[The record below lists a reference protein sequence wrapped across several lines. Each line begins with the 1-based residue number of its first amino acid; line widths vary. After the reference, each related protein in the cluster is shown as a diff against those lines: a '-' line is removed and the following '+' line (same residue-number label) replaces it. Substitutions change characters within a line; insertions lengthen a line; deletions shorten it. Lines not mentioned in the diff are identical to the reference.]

1 MNKKNFLNS
10 NIVYLF
16 ISFLFALLLF
26 VNANATNIKNNVNQ
40 LSNLTTYD
48 LTLHDIPVQVTYDD
62 SKYFISGFDS
72 NVSVYLTSYNRIRLD
87 AERSDSTRS
96 FSVVADLSKIQD
108 GTVNVPLRLQG
119 LASGVNGQID
129 PSQISVTV
137 QKKASEEFEVTPV
150 VNQSQLAD
158 NYTLDNITLSDK
170 KVTVVSGSDM
180 IKNIASI
187 KATLPSDVVLN
198 QDYNG
203 EVTLKA
209 YAEDGTEIP
218 AEISPSKVT
227 MEVNVTPP
235 SKEVPLVAV
244 QAGDLDDKVEQV
256 SLQLSQS
263 TAKIYGEQADLDKI
277 SQIKVA
283 VDLTNITTKRT
294 ISQSLVADNVT
305 VEPEKVKVTIIPVLK
320 SDTDSSSN

>member
-1 MNKKNFLNS
+1 MNKKFLNS

-170 KVTVVSGSDM
+170 R
-180 IKNIASI
+180 
-187 KATLPSDVVLN
+187 L
-198 QDYNG
+198 
-203 EVTLKA
+203 
-209 YAEDGTEIP
+209 
-218 AEISPSKVT
+218 
-227 MEVNVTPP
+227 
-235 SKEVPLVAV
+235 
-244 QAGDLDDKVEQV
+244 
-256 SLQLSQS
+256 
-263 TAKIYGEQADLDKI
+263 
-277 SQIKVA
+277 
-283 VDLTNITTKRT
+283 R
-294 ISQSLVADNVT
+294 
-305 VEPEKVKVTIIPVLK
+305 
-320 SDTDSSSN
+320 

>member
-1 MNKKNFLNS
+1 MNRKKILNS

-48 LTLHDIPVQVTYDD
+48 LTLHDIPVQVDYDD

-96 FSVVADLSKIQD
+96 FSVIADLSKIQD
-108 GTVNVPLRLQG
+108 GTVTVPLRIQG

-137 QKKASEEFEVTPV
+137 QKKATKEFEVTPV
-150 VNQSQLAD
+150 VNQNQLAD
-158 NYTLDNITLSDK
+158 NYTLDNISLSDE
-170 KVTVVSGSDM
+170 KVSVVSGADM
-180 IKNIASI
+180 IKNIDSI
-187 KATLPSDVVLN
+187 KATLPSDVTLN

-209 YAEDGTEIP
+209 YDKDGSEIP

-244 QAGDLDDKVEQV
+244 QAGDLNNKVEQV
-256 SLQLSQS
+256 SLQLSQN

-283 VDLTNITTKRT
+283 VDLTDITTKRT
-294 ISQSLVADNVT
+294 ITQALVADNVT
-305 VEPEKVKVTIIPVLK
+305 VEPEKVKVTIIPILK
-320 SDTDSSSN
+320 SDSSS